1 MPQSWVGF
9 LGPPKMAPALVARL
23 NAELVAAIAA
33 PKTRKTLEAGGF
45 EVVTSTP
52 AEFARVV
59 EASLALYRK
68 ITTEVGIEAQ

>member
-1 MPQSWVGF
+1 
-9 LGPPKMAPALVARL
+9 MAPALVARL